1 MIQRELD
8 RLSVVTKVG
17 EKRLSQEEAGALLEL
32 STRQVRRLLKRYR
45 QDRAKGLISRKRGR
59 PSNHTGYERQFS

>member
-1 MIQRELD
+1 MEEVISMTQRELD

-32 STRQVRRLLKRYR
+32 STRQVRRLLKRYTESN
-45 QDRAKGLISRKRGR
+45 SRIGMWQEGASHLK
-59 PSNHTGYERQFS
+59 